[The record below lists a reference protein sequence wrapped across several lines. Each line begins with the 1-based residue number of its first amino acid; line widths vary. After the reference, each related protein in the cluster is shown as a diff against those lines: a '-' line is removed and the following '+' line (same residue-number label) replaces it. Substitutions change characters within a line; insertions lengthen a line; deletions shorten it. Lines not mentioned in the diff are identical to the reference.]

1 MYYHYYSLKFDNITN
16 MNAGEGGHDSSPPP
30 PPLEISAI
38 DRVTGAKIGTSIHVG
53 LDVILKNA

>member
-1 MYYHYYSLKFDNITN
+1 
-16 MNAGEGGHDSSPPP
+16 MNAGEGGHDSS
-30 PPLEISAI
+30 PLEISAI